1 MNWLELIHSP
11 ISPVEIR
18 ILLIKPKQNLYTLF
32 LINREWYGMFVA
44 LDVKG
49 LADVS
54 STDSFAKVDRSR
66 LVMGKLVF
74 KSSGV

>member
-1 MNWLELIHSP
+1 
-11 ISPVEIR
+11 
-18 ILLIKPKQNLYTLF
+18 
-32 LINREWYGMFVA
+32 MFVA